1 MLLFD
6 FILSGTV
13 EWSQWE
19 TKKKLNLS
27 TVMLVKFKVFSWLAE
42 METYLLSLIDNFRF
56 IKNFTI
62 IFIRKIVK
70 YTDHLDLDSTVLSLD
85 WGINKN
91 NIVRMVNWDYM
102 VSSKIAALLLNCKI
116 RQVPFPY
123 HRISKLLRLPT

>member
-1 MLLFD
+1 MRDKEKIESVNCHACQVQSILLACRN
-6 FILSGTV
+6 G
-13 EWSQWE
+13 
-19 TKKKLNLS
+19 NL
-27 TVMLVKFKVFSWLAE
+27 
-42 METYLLSLIDNFRF
+42 LLSLIDNFRF
-56 IKNFTI
+56 IKNFTT

-102 VSSKIAALLLNCKI
+102 VSSKIAALLLNYKI

>member
-1 MLLFD
+1 
-6 FILSGTV
+6 
-13 EWSQWE
+13 
-19 TKKKLNLS
+19 
-27 TVMLVKFKVFSWLAE
+27 MLVKFKVFSWLAE

-62 IFIRKIVK
+62 IFKRKIVK

-102 VSSKIAALLLNCKI
+102 VSSKIAALLLNYKI